1 MVDTEMED
9 VVVAVGD
16 HEEDE
21 GVVRVDMEGVEMARK
36 YH

>member
-1 MVDTEMED
+1 MAVVDTEMGD

-21 GVVRVDMEGVEMARK
+21 GVDLEGVEMARK